1 MDGLLIKG
9 NPLNLANSQKIYTK
23 ATTLIPGGTQTF
35 SKAPAQHVDG
45 VSPRMLR
52 RGKGCKVW
60 DVDDNEFIDYMMGL
74 GPNILGY
81 GDEEIINAA
90 HEGAKVGVISSLA
103 HPLESE
109 LAEVLISKIPC
120 ADMVRFGKNGSDVTT
135 AAVRLARAYTGRD
148 KILCCGYHGWHDWF
162 IGSTSRNL
170 GVPKVVQ
177 DLTTE
182 FFYND
187 IDSLLNAFN
196 ENRGSIAAVIMEPVN
211 FIEPEDGF
219 LESVKSIAH
228 ENGAVLIFDEVIT
241 GFRMAIGGAQSYY
254 NVTPD
259 LACFGKAMAN
269 GYPISAL
276 VGSTSIMSLFEDVF
290 FSGTFSGE
298 LVSISAA
305 LATISALEKRG
316 TLEHI
321 DKMGFRLK
329 KGYNNLARSLGLSH
343 VTKMIGYGW
352 WPEYVFYDE
361 HGKGSLEIQSLF
373 QQEIV
378 RRGILSRAGIF
389 LCGSHQEEDIDQTL
403 KIFKEALMVVG
414 EAVKTNNV
422 LNWLDG
428 EVLTPVIR
436 AKQAE

>member
-1 MDGLLIKG
+1 MDFVSTKAK
-9 NPLNLANSQKIYTK
+9 PLNLVKSEKIYSK
-23 ATTLIPGGTQTF
+23 ATSLIPGGTQTF

-45 VSPRMLR
+45 VSPRMLQ
-52 RGKGCKVW
+52 RGEGCKVW
-60 DVDDNEFIDYMMGL
+60 DVDGNEFIDYMMGL

-81 GDEEIINAA
+81 GDEEIISAA
-90 HEGAKVGVISSLA
+90 FEGAKIGVISSLA
-103 HPLESE
+103 HPLESK

-120 ADMVRFGKNGSDVTT
+120 AEMVRFGKNGSDVTT

-170 GVPKVVQ
+170 GVPKAVQ
-177 DLTTE
+177 DLTIK
-182 FFYND
+182 FSYND

-196 ENRGSIAAVIMEPVN
+196 EHSGEIAAVIMEPVN
-211 FIEPEDGF
+211 FIEPEEGF
-219 LESVKSIAH
+219 LENVKSIAH

-254 NVTPD
+254 KVTPD

-276 VGSTSIMSLFEDVF
+276 VGSTSIMSVFEEVF

-298 LVSISAA
+298 LASISAA

-321 DKMGFRLK
+321 DRMGLRLK
-329 KGYNNLARSLGLSH
+329 KGYEGLVSSLDLSH
-343 VTKMIGYGW
+343 VTEMIGYGW

-361 HGKGSLEIQSLF
+361 HGKVSLEIQSLF

-378 RRGILSRAGIF
+378 RRGVLSRAGMF
-389 LCGSHQEEDIDQTL
+389 LCGSHQKADIDKTL
-403 KIFKEALMVVG
+403 KIFEEALIVVG
-414 EAVKTNNV
+414 EAIKANNV
-422 LNWLDG
+422 LDSLDG

-436 AKQAE
+436 AKQS

>member
-1 MDGLLIKG
+1 MDFVSTKAK
-9 NPLNLANSQKIYTK
+9 PLNLVNSEELYSK
-23 ATTLIPGGTQTF
+23 ATSLIPGGTQTF

-45 VSPRMLR
+45 VSPRMLQ
-52 RGKGCKVW
+52 RGEGCKVW

-81 GDEEIINAA
+81 GDEEILNAA
-90 HEGAKVGVISSLA
+90 YEGAKVGVISSLA

-120 ADMVRFGKNGSDVTT
+120 AEMVRFGKNGSDVTT

-170 GVPKVVQ
+170 GVPKAVQ
-177 DLTTE
+177 DLTIK

-196 ENRGSIAAVIMEPVN
+196 EHRGEIAAVIMEPVN

-219 LESVKSIAH
+219 LENVKSITH

-254 NVTPD
+254 NVMPD

-276 VGSTSIMSLFEDVF
+276 VGSTNIMSVFEEVF

-298 LVSISAA
+298 LASISAA

-321 DKMGFRLK
+321 DRMGLHLK
-329 KGYNNLARSLGLSH
+329 KGYDDLVSSLDLSH
-343 VTKMIGYGW
+343 VTEMIGYGW

-361 HGKGSLEIQSLF
+361 HGKVSLEIQSLF

-378 RRGILSRAGIF
+378 RRGILSRAGMF
-389 LCGSHQEEDIDQTL
+389 LCGSHQKADIDETL
-403 KIFKEALMVVG
+403 KIFKEALTIVG
-414 EAVKTNNV
+414 EAVKANNV
-422 LNWLDG
+422 LDWLDG

-436 AKQAE
+436 AK